1 MPPITNGGPAT
12 VTGSLAVAGSAL
24 PQFPES
30 GADKAV
36 GLTFPDLT
44 GVKVTDSSPL
54 AITND
59 GRPKVIIYLAHWCP
73 HCQKEVPLLTG
84 WIADNGM
91 PQGVDLYAVSTGVAK
106 DRGNYPPAD
115 WLIKEQFPVPTLADD
130 AKNTAFGAAG
140 LTSFPS
146 FVAVTA
152 DGKVAAGRASCR
164 PSSSQVL
171 EAAQGADVLTA
182 RSRTSLRFATDA
194 VPAATV
200 ILLRDGDDGVEALM
214 VRRNLARPSPAAPG
228 CSRASGWTPADV
240 DPARPEDE
248 IAPARNAAAREALEE
263 AGLALD
269 PAEFVVLSRWCPP
282 PQAPRRFNTWFFVGP
297 ATGEDVVIDNG
308 EIHEHSWWPPPRRC
322 AAATQARS
330 R

>member
-1 MPPITNGGPAT
+1 MSFQPSQPQRKNRSSLIVAVASTVVVAIVAVVLLSRGGVDDTAATTTTASSSASVASSVPDTAGPTVGIAPTSLPPITNGGPAT

-91 PQGVDLYAVSTGVAK
+91 PQGVDLNAVSTGVAK

-146 FVAVTA
+146 FVAVGA
-152 DGKVAAGRASCR
+152 DGTVKVRAAGELSIAQFE
-164 PSSSQVL
+164 QVL
-171 EAAQGADVLTA
+171 EAAQG
-182 RSRTSLRFATDA
+182 
-194 VPAATV
+194 
-200 ILLRDGDDGVEALM
+200 
-214 VRRNLARPSPAAPG
+214 
-228 CSRASGWTPADV
+228 
-240 DPARPEDE
+240 
-248 IAPARNAAAREALEE
+248 
-263 AGLALD
+263 
-269 PAEFVVLSRWCPP
+269 
-282 PQAPRRFNTWFFVGP
+282 
-297 ATGEDVVIDNG
+297 
-308 EIHEHSWWPPPRRC
+308 
-322 AAATQARS
+322 
-330 R
+330 